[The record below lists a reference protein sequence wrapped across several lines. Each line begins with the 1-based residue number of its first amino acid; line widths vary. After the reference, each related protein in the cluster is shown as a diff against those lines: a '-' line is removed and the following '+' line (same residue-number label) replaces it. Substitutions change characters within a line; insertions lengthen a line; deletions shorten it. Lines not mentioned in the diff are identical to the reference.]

1 MKNYTVVPGDT
12 ISRIVFREYA
22 IGSNTW
28 SAELF
33 DCLIRYV
40 AVLNNKDLALYDNI
54 NTNVAADPDSLK
66 VDQVLIIPDSI
77 EEAAADPVF
86 QAINNNSCGALFN
99 TADVFSPD
107 QKNNK
112 YWWWLGGGLLAVGA
126 IYLLSKKKKKRK

>member
-22 IGSNTW
+22 IDAPTW
-28 SAELF
+28 NAEIF

-66 VDQVLIIPDSI
+66 PNTVLTIPDSI
-77 EEAAADPVF
+77 AEAAADPIF
-86 QAINNNSCGALFN
+86 QSINNNSCGALFN
-99 TADVFSPD
+99 TADVFTPD

-126 IYLLSKKKKKRK
+126 IYLLTKKKKRK